1 MKTLLDLTWLE
12 LKKNK
17 YVEEDVVSVQ
27 SLDGLYNCTWEDFK
41 RMADV
46 PFNSDYKARR
56 ELLDTLVIHLSDG
69 SWMQST
75 SVEFQ
80 GSVLEYWYLNKKPK
94 LALFDCIEMDKVIDS
109 LSVIVSICDNEDNK
123 E

>member
-12 LKKNK
+12 LRKNK

-41 RMADV
+41 RMADF

-56 ELLDTLVIHLSDG
+56 ELLNPLVIHLSDG

-75 SVEFQ
+75 SAEFN

-109 LSVIVSICDNEDNK
+109 ICDNED
-123 E
+123 EE

>member
-1 MKTLLDLTWLE
+1 MKTFLDLTLHE
-12 LKKNK
+12 LKYYK
-17 YVEEDVVSVQ
+17 YSEEDVVSVQ
-27 SLDGLYNCTWEDFK
+27 TLDGLHNCTWKDFK

-56 ELLDTLVIHLSDG
+56 ELLSTLVIHLSDG

-75 SVEFQ
+75 SAEFQ
-80 GSVLEYWYLNKKPK
+80 GNILEYWYLNKKPK

-109 LSVIVSICDNEDNK
+109 ICENED
-123 E
+123 EE

>member
-1 MKTLLDLTWLE
+1 MKTLLDLTLYE
-12 LKKNK
+12 LNK
-17 YVEEDVVSVQ
+17 FKYSEDNVVSVQ

-41 RMADV
+41 RMVDV
-46 PFNSDYKARR
+46 PFNSDYKPRR

-75 SVEFQ
+75 SAEFH
-80 GSVLEYWYLNKKPK
+80 GNILEYWYLNKKPK

-109 LSVIVSICDNEDNK
+109 LSVIDSICDNED
-123 E
+123 EE

>member
-1 MKTLLDLTWLE
+1 MKTLLDLTLYE
-12 LKKNK
+12 LNK
-17 YVEEDVVSVQ
+17 FKYSEDNVVSVQ

-41 RMADV
+41 WMADV
-46 PFNSDYKARR
+46 PFNSDYKPRR

-75 SVEFQ
+75 LVEFK
-80 GSVLEYWYLNKKPK
+80 GCVLEYWYLNKKPK

-109 LSVIVSICDNEDNK
+109 ICDNEDNK

>member
-12 LKKNK
+12 LRKNK

-46 PFNSDYKARR
+46 PFNSDYKPRR
-56 ELLDTLVIHLSDG
+56 ELLSTLVIHLSDG

-75 SVEFQ
+75 SAEFN

-109 LSVIVSICDNEDNK
+109 LSVIDSICDNED
-123 E
+123 EV